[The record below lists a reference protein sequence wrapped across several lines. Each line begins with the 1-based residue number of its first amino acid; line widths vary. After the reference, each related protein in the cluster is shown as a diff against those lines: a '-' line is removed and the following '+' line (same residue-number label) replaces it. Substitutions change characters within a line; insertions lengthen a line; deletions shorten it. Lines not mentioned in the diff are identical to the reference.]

1 MRLIS
6 RALLPAALLAALAH
20 SMTTEDGSGLE
31 DAPALDGARGD
42 GLEEEENADTEMS
55 IPDGEEEEEEE
66 EQEESGVP
74 DDELQAHKHGPACVS
89 HAEELERS
97 VGLFDNHQMSAEVR
111 GALAQ
116 RMEKHAVELLGA
128 SKPDFK
134 DAMQS
139 KLEEVHQ
146 QVAVFGAPDA
156 CRFLLQHH
164 NEL

>member
-42 GLEEEENADTEMS
+42 GLE
-55 IPDGEEEEEEE
+55 
-66 EQEESGVP
+66 
-74 DDELQAHKHGPACVS
+74 ELQAHKHGPACVS